1 MQKLWILL
9 SAFFLFS
16 VSSLQAEEIVSENAA
31 AEKTAVET
39 PVSEE
44 AAAES
49 EVSENSADESTPEI
63 PAANGAMVIDNTDQP
78 DKNEPIEFV
87 DTEETVEIDPALPT
101 CDDSILLAKVWMN
114 SKSFMAA
121 NPGTSV
127 LEKRNEAL
135 ISRNLDKFKEIDA
148 GKITARDDFEV
159 ASRVVM
165 IKINNGLD
173 NSLLRLC
180 KSTSEGITSNVYIL
194 LYREYGETIV
204 EVMNLVPLSAGE
216 KSFTFKY

>member
-1 MQKLWILL
+1 MK
-9 SAFFLFS
+9 F
-16 VSSLQAEEIVSENAA
+16 
-31 AEKTAVET
+31 
-39 PVSEE
+39 
-44 AAAES
+44 
-49 EVSENSADESTPEI
+49 
-63 PAANGAMVIDNTDQP
+63 
-78 DKNEPIEFV
+78 
-87 DTEETVEIDPALPT
+87 
-101 CDDSILLAKVWMN
+101 
-114 SKSFMAA
+114 
-121 NPGTSV
+121 
-127 LEKRNEAL
+127 
-135 ISRNLDKFKEIDA
+135 NLDKFKEIDA

-216 KSFTFKY
+216 KSFTF

>member
-16 VSSLQAEEIVSENAA
+16 VSPLRAEE
-31 AEKTAVET
+31 TAPEMT
-39 PVSEE
+39 ASEE
-44 AAAES
+44 AVAETEGTETAAEP
-49 EVSENSADESTPEI
+49 VADEI
-63 PAANGAMVIDNTDQP
+63 PSQSGAVVIDNTEQP
-78 DKNEPIEFV
+78 NEDEPIEFV
-87 DTEETVEIDPALPT
+87 DTEEKVEIDPALPT
-101 CDDSILLAKVWMN
+101 CDDTILLSKVWVN
-114 SKSFMAA
+114 GKSFMAA

-127 LEKRNEAL
+127 VEKRNEAL
-135 ISRNLDKFKEIDA
+135 IIRNLNKFKEIDA

-194 LYREYGETIV
+194 IYREYGETIV
-204 EVMNLVPLSAGE
+204 EVMNFSPLSADQ